1 MKYVVD
7 TGIEFN
13 ISKLLADYSMVREF
27 FGPKQFPPQINIKRR
42 GDKPQYLNGMLD
54 FAGSLYQDGKMQARE
69 NEWDTYI
76 EMFNGTYTKSV
87 CKEIEAFARYTFD
100 GKVGRIRYMTMA
112 PKSVLTYH
120 WDPDDVIRL
129 HIPLITNDNCFFIN
143 NEVISRMDAVGHMY
157 TFDSTVKHTA
167 VNASRESRT
176 HLVASVYN
184 AN

>member
-1 MKYVVD
+1 
-7 TGIEFN
+7 
-13 ISKLLADYSMVREF
+13 
-27 FGPKQFPPQINIKRR
+27 
-42 GDKPQYLNGMLD
+42 
-54 FAGSLYQDGKMQARE
+54 
-69 NEWDTYI
+69 
-76 EMFNGTYTKSV
+76 
-87 CKEIEAFARYTFD
+87 
-100 GKVGRIRYMTMA
+100 
-112 PKSVLTYH
+112 
-120 WDPDDVIRL
+120 L